1 MCIYKYAYI
10 NMLILCS
17 FNYLYHID
25 VICNHTIYIYI
36 SMALSWRLNIQCT
49 YHLEVQRPMSQW
61 GRCVSHLHLYSILTV
76 CICKYINLYIY
87 IWYTIYIYVDLCN
100 PTCPPAPEWNIPLLQ
115 RRSWGGT
122 HLWLFGA
129 SANGGFTYEDR

>member
-1 MCIYKYAYI
+1 
-10 NMLILCS
+10 MLILCS

-25 VICNHTIYIYI
+25 IICNHTIYIYI
-36 SMALSWRLNIQCT
+36 SMALSWRWNIQCT
-49 YHLEVQRPMSQW
+49 YHLEGRCGQW

-76 CICKYINLYIY
+76 CICKYINLYI
-87 IWYTIYIYVDLCN
+87 WYTIYIYIYVDLCN

-122 HLWLFGA
+122 HLWLSVRLRMVDSPMKTG
-129 SANGGFTYEDR
+129 NIW